1 MKNRN
6 GYYPYLLTAP
16 ALLFITAV
24 SLYPTLYSLYLS
36 MTRSKKGVTQFVW
49 LDNFKIILRSADFA
63 ESLRNTLVF
72 SSLYV
77 ILTVVIAYVL
87 ALLLNRGL
95 KLTGVYMTIIFLPWI
110 LSEITT
116 GVVWRWMFYQDY
128 GILQNLL
135 GPLFNNVALI
145 TRPWGAMGIV
155 IAATVWRSIS
165 FAMLLLLAGL
175 QTIPKEVHEAAA
187 IDGASGWSAFWKVT
201 WPLALPTTIVT
212 IVFMTI
218 QAVNGVGMILSITE
232 GGPGRA
238 TEVLGLQMYRQAMQ
252 FYNFGYAAALSVMLL
267 LLNVV
272 LAFFYLRALQRENA
286 LAG

>member
-49 LDNFKIILRSADFA
+49 FDNFKIILRSADFA

-128 GILQNLL
+128 GILQHLL
-135 GPLFNNVALI
+135 APLFNNIAII

-252 FYNFGYAAALSVMLL
+252 FYNFGYAAALSVILL